1 MESAQGPR
9 SGWRLVGDLLLRV
22 AGFPA
27 LMWHNDGM
35 SDKITVSHN
44 RADYSPRVQMMIS
57 AMAKV
62 FWNGD
67 LDAAWEDYF
76 ESSERMAPDFAE
88 ARRKALRDSEAPST
102 VGEGLI
108 RLTM

>member
-1 MESAQGPR
+1 
-9 SGWRLVGDLLLRV
+9 
-22 AGFPA
+22 
-27 LMWHNDGM
+27 M

-67 LDAAWEDYF
+67 LDAAWGHYF
-76 ESSERMAPDFAE
+76 ETRDREAPANAE
-88 ARRKALRDSEAPST
+88 AERQAIGGNAGRISPANHQA
-102 VGEGLI
+102 GEGLV
-108 RLTM
+108 RLPIPL